1 MKESQIV
8 VLVALLLTTHAL
20 NVKLSGVNYNPRK
33 GADWEPW
40 DRKCKST
47 EEVELDLRAISLIT
61 DNIRLYSMND
71 CNQVELVIPVAKEV
85 GLKVWLGMWIDSYN
99 TSYPAELA
107 TLKRLINNGVI
118 DNDVTGLHVGSE
130 AIYRQD
136 VTIAKAIEYFYEVKG
151 TTTAAN
157 LTFPITIADVGDVYA
172 GHPEL
177 FQVVDVVSA
186 NSFPFWENKTIEECI
201 TYFYMRMGPI
211 MGMARV
217 NNKKIIISET
227 GWATAG
233 WAYKA
238 GIATPENAALWMND
252 FHIFAMEFGWTYY
265 YYIAFDTLW
274 RYNVNSNISEPEV
287 ENYFGLFDEN
297 RMLKPA
303 YANLNIHKRKE
314 YYVPPLPTQPD
325 VPTPTKSNW
334 DVFQNIAAAII
345 SALDGS
351 W

>member
-177 FQVVDVVSA
+177 FQVVR
-186 NSFPFWENKTIEECI
+186 IL
-201 TYFYMRMGPI
+201 G
-211 MGMARV
+211 G
-217 NNKKIIISET
+217 NNDLI
-227 GWATAG
+227 
-233 WAYKA
+233 
-238 GIATPENAALWMND
+238 L
-252 FHIFAMEFGWTYY
+252 FHG
-265 YYIAFDTLW
+265 
-274 RYNVNSNISEPEV
+274 
-287 ENYFGLFDEN
+287 
-297 RMLKPA
+297 
-303 YANLNIHKRKE
+303 
-314 YYVPPLPTQPD
+314 
-325 VPTPTKSNW
+325 
-334 DVFQNIAAAII
+334 
-345 SALDGS
+345 
-351 W
+351 